1 MSDDSQSVRNE
12 RGIDSSYGGAC
23 GDVGGNVSPDVREHI
38 RHAVEQ
44 VKATTP
50 LAQSF
55 TNFVTI
61 NLVANAQLAAGGT
74 AAMSFLP
81 DDVIDTAPISGADY
95 INVGTLLPFYKDAL
109 PQIAR
114 AFHKTGHP
122 WVLDPVAAGIG
133 RTRTE
138 ILRAFRA
145 APPTIVRGNASEII
159 ALADMWG
166 LGAEAE
172 PGNQPATRPAGVESV
187 DEVDT
192 AVDAARRLARFLAQ
206 SSPVAGR
213 GAAVAVS
220 GAVDLVTDGTDVY
233 RLPGG
238 SPMMAKITGAGCSL
252 GGVTATYLAVADPL
266 TAALAATALYD
277 RAAEQA
283 ERASNGPGSF
293 QVAFLDALWN
303 TTAGEVAASPIHVS
317 HS

>member
-1 MSDDSQSVRNE
+1 MSDASLSIRNE
-12 RGIDSSYGGAC
+12 RGIDSSYTNSDDSGCDLA
-23 GDVGGNVSPDVREHI
+23 DLRVRI
-38 RHAVEQ
+38 RTAVEQ
-44 VKATTP
+44 VRATRP

-61 NLVANAQLAAGGT
+61 NLVANAQLAAGGA

-114 AFHKTGHP
+114 AFHKTGHK

-145 APPTIVRGNASEII
+145 TPPTIVRGNASEII

-166 LGAEAE
+166 LSAEAE
-172 PGNQPATRPAGVESV
+172 PGNQPATRPAGVEAV
-187 DEVDT
+187 DEVDA
-192 AVDAARRLARFLAQ
+192 AVEPARRLAQFLAA
-206 SSPVAGR
+206 SAPDKT
-213 GAAVAVS
+213 AAVAVS
-220 GAVDLVTDGTDVY
+220 GKIDLVTDGETVY

-238 SPMMAKITGAGCSL
+238 SAMMTKITGAGCSL

-266 TAALAATALYD
+266 TAALAASALYD
-277 RAAEQA
+277 RAGEIAETQ
-283 ERASNGPGSF
+283 SNGPGSF
-293 QVAFLDALWN
+293 QVAFLDALWSV
-303 TTAGEVAASPIHVS
+303 TADQVAASEIHMF
-317 HS
+317 